1 MPSRRDLL
9 KSVAATLTAW
19 LLPHRLFAT
28 TADPRFHFIQI
39 DTQHSWPVTDP
50 VTWVLKNQGEPIL
63 ERAADGLAKLTEDDG
78 ERVVRL
84 VVRRCGLNL
93 LELRPDHVLVHHWAS
108 SLTDLRPFFNT
119 HRLARPEIVVE
130 LRDRKR
136 EIITTKTGDSF
147 LYGSLIASDFPLDLF
162 VSKWANRFTNES
174 DDWQAA
180 PNTNS
185 GFAWDGIEDSQI
197 PWAALKSA
205 WRRAAPGVCLNCD
218 GETILVNFG
227 LPWTGM
233 LSRTPRFEHVCGKC
247 LRVFRDEMVD
257 VKAWMAAN
265 LDGDVQPGF
274 EMVWGKRVTID
285 FLKPSNP

>member
-1 MPSRRDLL
+1 MPNRRDLL

-28 TADPRFHFIQI
+28 TTDPHFHFIQI
-39 DTQHSWPVTDP
+39 NSQRSWPVADP
-50 VTWVLKNQGEPIL
+50 VSWALENRGQPIL

-93 LELRPDHVLVHHWAS
+93 LELRPDHVLVHHWGPHLA
-108 SLTDLRPFFNT
+108 DLRPFFKQ
-119 HRLARPEIVVE
+119 HGLARSEITVE
-130 LRDRKR
+130 LQDRKK
-136 EIITTKTGDSF
+136 EISTEKTGDSF
-147 LYGSLIASDFPLDLF
+147 LYGSQIAADFPLDLF
-162 VSKWANRFTNES
+162 VSKWNNRFSIEP

-180 PNTNS
+180 PGTNS
-185 GFAWDGIEDSQI
+185 GFAWADVEDNRI

-218 GETILVNFG
+218 GETVLVNFG

-233 LSRTPRFEHVCGKC
+233 LSRTPRFESVCGTC
-247 LRVFRDEMVD
+247 LRVFRDETVD
-257 VKAWMAAN
+257 VKAWMAVN
-265 LDGDVQPGF
+265 LESDVQPRF
-274 EMVWGKRVTID
+274 EIVWGKRVERVD
-285 FLKPSNP
+285 V

>member
-1 MPSRRDLL
+1 MPNRRELL
-9 KSVAATLTAW
+9 KSVAATLSAW

-28 TADPRFHFIQI
+28 TTDPHFHFIQI
-39 DTQHSWPVTDP
+39 DSQQSWPVADP
-50 VTWVLKNQGEPIL
+50 VAWALENEGEPIL
-63 ERAADGLAKLTEDDG
+63 GRAAEGLAKLTEDDG

-93 LELRPDHVLVHHWAS
+93 LELQPDLVVVHHWGQHQA
-108 SLTDLRPFFNT
+108 DLRLFFKT
-119 HRLARPEIVVE
+119 HNLARPEIVVE

-136 EIITTKTGDSF
+136 EITTTKPGDSF
-147 LYGSLIASDFPLDLF
+147 LYGSRIAEDFPLDLF
-162 VSKWANRFTNES
+162 HQKFANRFKEEP

-180 PNTNS
+180 PRTNS
-185 GFAWDGIEDSQI
+185 GFAWADLEDNRI
-197 PWAALKSA
+197 PWAAMKRA

-218 GETILVNFG
+218 GETVLVNFG

-247 LRVFRDEMVD
+247 LRVFRDETVD

-265 LDGDVQPGF
+265 LDGNVQPGF
-274 EMVWGKRVTID
+274 EMVWGKRVAITV
-285 FLKPSNP
+285 LS